1 MKDPKHP
8 RDDLAEPSAA
18 TVDFLV
24 FAGLG
29 FRWGL
34 RCDVVVRVTAAV
46 VAFAHPPLAATEEF
60 LLCPDS
66 DEVPRALWLKTP
78 RGERTLVTTQRPEM
92 RRVERALLHALPA
105 VCTAPRPLPVE
116 PPARPDPPEPS
127 DHPDHLEPLEAL
139 EHAAHGAYA
148 GPELRITGLAARDS
162 QVLFL
167 VAEPVG

>member
-1 MKDPKHP
+1 MRDTRDAQDKDTK
-8 RDDLAEPSAA
+8 DLAEPSAA

-34 RCDVVVRVTAAV
+34 RCDVVVRVTAVV
-46 VAFAHPPLAATEEF
+46 VAFAHPPLAAAEEF

-66 DEVPRALWLKTP
+66 DETPRALWLKTP

-92 RRVERALLHALPA
+92 RRVERALLHTLPA
-105 VCTAPRPLPVE
+105 MCEAPRSQ
-116 PPARPDPPEPS
+116 PARPTTR
-127 DHPDHLEPLEAL
+127 A
-139 EHAAHGAYA
+139 EHAKYAEHPEHIEYTQYA
-148 GPELRITGLAARDS
+148 GPELRVTGLAARDS